1 MRPGSARAE
10 YTARCEAPSVG
21 PEARVSADAL
31 LLLLV
36 LMICGVIT
44 YVAFVNPPLG
54 VAIGIG
60 VAVAAFAWQ
69 ILKKNP

>member
-1 MRPGSARAE
+1 MDAN
-10 YTARCEAPSVG
+10 
-21 PEARVSADAL
+21 AL

-44 YVAFVNPPLG
+44 YIAFINPPLG

-60 VAVAAFAWQ
+60 VAVAAFVWQ
-69 ILKKNP
+69 ILKNP